1 MATIGSTPPPFR
13 IHASSAVVGSRW
25 IIHGGRRPNM
35 SKFNVSD
42 QTFVFDLAAH
52 KWSILMAEGHHPVA
66 REWHTALGVDERMV
80 SVSSSS
86 LEWCE

>member
-1 MATIGSTPPPFR
+1 
-13 IHASSAVVGSRW
+13 
-25 IIHGGRRPNM
+25 M

-66 REWHTALGVDERMV
+66 REWHTALGVGEQMV
-80 SVSSSS
+80 RANSHS
-86 LEWCE
+86 LRIMPVVFICSRVMYCLFCKYIMNNA